1 MLFWN
6 DDKRTSE
13 KNGDIIVRRGIGG
26 PNVIVGGY
34 SQTGEGLNEIWRVA
48 LKRALPSVV
57 PEPRV
62 LILGLGG
69 GGMIADVYKLFMGA
83 RITAVDHD
91 PEMIKI
97 THELKYY
104 KPFPAPDIVCADAL
118 DALQG
123 FEQTFDLVAID
134 MFRGGEVSPHYASE
148 SFWTAL
154 KSRLNEHA
162 IVLVNVAGS
171 REFLEGIA
179 RQFGRADM
187 WRTEANYLG
196 MFSD

>member
-6 DDKRTSE
+6 DDKRTSD
-13 KNGDIIVRRGIGG
+13 KNGDILVRRGIGG

-34 SQTGEGLNEIWRVA
+34 SQTGEGLNAIWRDA

-69 GGMIADVYKLFMGA
+69 GGMLGDVYKMFLGA
-83 RITAVDHD
+83 RVTAVDHD

-97 THELKYY
+97 THELKYFE
-104 KPFPAPDIVCADAL
+104 PFPPPDIICADAL
-118 DALQG
+118 DAVRGL
-123 FEQTFDLVAID
+123 ETAFDLIAID
-134 MFRGGEVSPHYASE
+134 MFRGGEVSPHYANAE
-148 SFWTAL
+148 FWDQL
-154 KSRLNEHA
+154 KKRLTEQG

-171 REFLEGIA
+171 REFLEGI
-179 RQFGRADM
+179 GRHFSHADM
-187 WRTEANYLG
+187 WRCEANYLG
-196 MFSD
+196 MFSA